1 MQLPLWPADS
11 RRQELKESKVWCLTW
26 GETAG
31 VGSAVGVSCVSL
43 SVAAFPSGSIK
54 ALIFGILCWNEA
66 VQLQRTDH
74 SPGKV
79 LCWTFT
85 CHSKMSV
92 LAILWKMYP
101 LCSYGLLQA
110 ASLFQ
115 RLKTSQLWEA
125 AIRFWLRNTRF
136 LPESAWSAR
145 VQALGQDHSLM
156 RRRESPFCVRWWHL
170 TIGEIQSF
178 FRVPAQEKKRGRFT
192 AQPLSA
198 GEEPKGPTKRQD
210 ISVTDGNEPRCSEFP
225 SAESVTRL
233 STQIR
238 RIDVKKITLGFFLQG
253 IEEQENLHP
262 FTLDSDFWV
271 KSPISKSLQCDFFFH
286 QGM

>member
-1 MQLPLWPADS
+1 MIKSGLFIYLAIFISWGKGVSEQTCKVTFPLWSADFRS
-11 RRQELKESKVWCLTW
+11 RDLQESKVWCLTW
-26 GETAG
+26 GETAD
-31 VGSAVGVSCVSL
+31 VCTAVGVGCVSL
-43 SVAAFPSGSIK
+43 SIAAFPSGSIK

-115 RLKTSQLWEA
+115 GLKMSQLWEA
-125 AIRFWLRNTRF
+125 AIQFWLRSMRF
-136 LPESAWSAR
+136 LPWSAWRAG
-145 VQALGQDHSLM
+145 VQSLRQNHSLV

-170 TIGEIQSF
+170 ILGEIQSF
-178 FRVPAQEKKRGRFT
+178 LGVPVQENRRFT
-192 AQPLSA
+192 AQPPSA
-198 GEEPKGPTKRQD
+198 GEEPRGPTKRQD
-210 ISVTDGNEPRCSEFP
+210 ISVTGENEHRCF
-225 SAESVTRL
+225 
-233 STQIR
+233 
-238 RIDVKKITLGFFLQG
+238 
-253 IEEQENLHP
+253 
-262 FTLDSDFWV
+262 
-271 KSPISKSLQCDFFFH
+271 
-286 QGM
+286 